1 MGENFTAA
9 ATTTWVA
16 DDFDVINCSS
26 SGSYNHLCDQ
36 NVIRFQ
42 RTIMILDQYLLPV
55 IIITGLV
62 GNLVSFLVFCCTYL
76 RRLSSSVYLSALAVA
91 DFVFLVAL
99 FFNWINGLGVRLI
112 HADGWCQFFIYVTYV
127 ASFLS
132 VWYVVCFTVERHLT
146 VCYPFLR
153 HRFCQPK
160 RTKAVVVAV
169 ALLGLGVYSFA
180 VWTTVVSRQYG
191 CTVDERFYGL
201 VMTVNNVDTFLT
213 LIVPGLVI
221 TVSNVRI
228 AHSLSR
234 FYRVYRTRTAPPSRR
249 PSNRAD
255 GNTAAAGVAL
265 AAGSS
270 NDNAAAVY
278 SNTSYNRLQLKVTK
292 MLLLV
297 SSVFLFCNTPSH
309 VIRVYAFVLSEVD
322 PNFRPS
328 RTFLLVQR
336 LAMLLYYA
344 GFSANVVL
352 YTVSGMTFRLAF
364 LHLFRGLSRRLTG
377 AVLCD
382 GCPWRSNAGLFP
394 GGSLRMRLHRRDAD
408 GAYN

>member
-1 MGENFTAA
+1 MEENFTAAAAAA
-9 ATTTWVA
+9 ATTTWVPA
-16 DDFDVINCSS
+16 DFDAINCSNS
-26 SGSYNHLCDQ
+26 ASYNHLCDQ

-42 RTIMILDQYLLPV
+42 RTIMILDQYLLPF
-55 IIITGLV
+55 IIIAGLV

-146 VCYPFLR
+146 VCFPLMR
-153 HRFCQPK
+153 QRFCQPK

-169 ALLGLGVYSFA
+169 TLLGLGVYSFA
-180 VWTTVVSRQYG
+180 IWTTVVSRRYG

-201 VMTVNNVDTFLT
+201 VMTVNNVDTFFT

-228 AHSLSR
+228 SYSLSR
-234 FYRVYRTRTAPPSRR
+234 FYRIYRTRAPSRL
-249 PSNRAD
+249 PNRAD
-255 GNTAAAGVAL
+255 GNTAGV
-265 AAGSS
+265 AGSS
-270 NDNAAAVY
+270 NDTVY

-328 RTFLLVQR
+328 RMFLLVQR

-352 YTVSGMTFRLAF
+352 YTVSGRTFRLAF
-364 LHLFRGLSRRLTG
+364 LHLFRGLSHRLTG
-377 AVLCD
+377 AVLCVR
-382 GCPWRSNAGLFP
+382 CPWRSKTGLFP
-394 GGSLRMRLHRRDAD
+394 GGSLRRQLHRRDAG